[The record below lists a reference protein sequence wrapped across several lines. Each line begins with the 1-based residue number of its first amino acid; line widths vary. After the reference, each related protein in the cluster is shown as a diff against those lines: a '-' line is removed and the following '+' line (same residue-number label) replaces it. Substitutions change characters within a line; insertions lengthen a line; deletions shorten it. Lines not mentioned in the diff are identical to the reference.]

1 MKKSVVISIIVVVI
15 AILIIGIVVIG
26 KISRQNNPMP
36 PSNKAQTKTDDQAQ
50 KAVDANAKKQEEVK
64 VSSLMFDIKQQNLAV
79 ETKFSLKAMIDPKG
93 MKISASQL
101 NITFDPKMLKLENIE
116 PAEGFSLV
124 LENSKIDNE
133 KGTAS
138 ITLGVP
144 LEKPSVGSISQIATF
159 DFQTLSAVGQT
170 KVTFTDESGAAAD
183 GASNN
188 VISSLEPAT
197 INVQ

>member
-1 MKKSVVISIIVVVI
+1 MKKSVVIAITVVVI
-15 AILIIGIVVIG
+15 TIIIIGIVVIG

-36 PSNKAQTKTDDQAQ
+36 HSNKAQTKTDGQAQ
-50 KAVDANAKKQEEVK
+50 KAVDANVKKQEEVK

-101 NITFDPKMLKLENIE
+101 NITFDPKMLKLDNIE

-159 DFQTLSAVGQT
+159 DFQTLSTVGQT